1 MCAFERKPHLFFLN
15 FDVSDCIYWIMNA
28 TVFLLVDKKR
38 ALQTSIKECIYTRLV
53 WYVIYTVFLLKYYHV
68 SLSSYLDMHASKLN
82 IHAHCYDIFLSVHN
96 EQRH

>member
-1 MCAFERKPHLFFLN
+1 MCAFEKKPHLFFLN

-38 ALQTSIKECIYTRLV
+38 ALQTSMKECIYSLV
-53 WYVIYTVFLLKYYHV
+53 CDIHSVPLKYYHV
-68 SLSSYLDMHASKLN
+68 SLSSYLVMHASKLN